1 MIMKLTNKSDTT
13 PEYEAASASDVT
25 SAVMGKNYVLKEI
38 KESHKYPHVKRLS
51 TKSRWKYVYEAILN
65 NKSTENEDF
74 NDGFL
79 NNFKKHHNVTLNIT
93 NELNK
98 KNKGDLSLTIYVST
112 SYFNYTEANQLIR
125 KQLKKNNRFV

>member
-1 MIMKLTNKSDTT
+1 MKFKSILKSEPKLPTNKDLGFS
-13 PEYEAASASDVT
+13 V
-25 SAVMGKNYVLKEI
+25 
-38 KESHKYPHVKRLS
+38 
-51 TKSRWKYVYEAILN
+51 N

-79 NNFKKHHNVTLNIT
+79 NNFKKHHNATLNIT